1 MQPGVNCTC
10 YFAWVWN
17 PVSDVSGRT
26 QIEGVRGRGA
36 EENILHLRGDDVT
49 NGLRKLHN
57 DELHNLYSY
66 PNVIMIL
73 KSKEI
78 DGACS
83 SNGGY

>member
-36 EENILHLRGDDVT
+36 EENILHLR
-49 NGLRKLHN
+49 KLHN